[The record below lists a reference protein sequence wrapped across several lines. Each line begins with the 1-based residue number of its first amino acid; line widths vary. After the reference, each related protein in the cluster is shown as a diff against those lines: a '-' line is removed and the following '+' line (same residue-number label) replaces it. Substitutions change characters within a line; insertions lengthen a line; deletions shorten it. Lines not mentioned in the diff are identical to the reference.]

1 LIIPVSYTSFGA
13 SLKLTVKVFYTER
26 QTASRNLS
34 FSPSAQK
41 PALVVAAWQQLGLP
55 LEIIEPRPAS
65 LTDLCRAHDP
75 AYVRGVL
82 AGRIPN
88 GFGNTS
94 SEINATLPW
103 TNGSM
108 ISAAEWAVTNGVS
121 VFSPTSGFHHA
132 GWNYGA
138 AFCTFNGLMVAALA
152 LKQKHLVR
160 RVAILDLDQHFGDGT
175 RDIIRTLGLDWVS
188 HYTYGEKP
196 ATPETAEKWLRAL
209 PEIVRETVSGCDLV
223 LYQASADPH
232 VDDPLG
238 RGLTS
243 DQLATRDRIV
253 FEMCSDLGVPVVSC
267 LAGGYQKPIERV
279 VSLHAATMHQ
289 YIAVQGPVN

>member
-1 LIIPVSYTSFGA
+1 VNPLTEKPALDALSHEL
-13 SLKLTVKVFYTER
+13 SLTIKVFYSEK

-41 PALVVAAWQQLGLP
+41 PALVVTAWQQLGLP
-55 LEIIEPRPAS
+55 LEIIEPAPAT

-94 SEINATLPW
+94 AEINATLPW

-108 ISAAEWAVTNGVS
+108 ISAAEHAVCTGES

-132 GWNYGA
+132 GWKYGA

-152 LKQKHLVR
+152 LKQKRLVQ

-175 RDIIRTLGLDWVS
+175 RDIIRQLGLDWVR
-188 HYTYGEKP
+188 HYTYGASP
-196 ATPETAEKWLRAL
+196 ATKETAEEWLHTL
-209 PEIVRETVSGCDLV
+209 PEIVRETVAGCDLV

-238 RGLTS
+238 GGLTTE
-243 DQLATRDRIV
+243 QLAARDRIV
-253 FEMCSDLGVPVVSC
+253 FETCRDLGVPVVTT
-267 LAGGYQKPIERV
+267 LAGGYQKPIQNV
-279 VSLHAATMHQ
+279 IALHVTTLCLSQ
-289 YIAVQGPVN
+289 